1 MTEALANISPDF
13 DLLYQT
19 ELTKFLSSKKWE
31 KIFVRFLTTMK
42 LQVASGDT
50 DELKKF
56 LRTQHEKCLSDFGK
70 TELFY
75 IFNTCY
81 DKSTNEIDVRK
92 FLKKVCIVNDGTL
105 DSTEL
110 EAFFSYHCLTM
121 SIDKLLQQVLEW
133 ESRQRNASI
142 LAENIVVVNGEI
154 LIQTKRPK
162 AHEEE
167 TVAEGLENIIFNS
180 HLFDTDE
187 KLTCLRN
194 IIVASINLGDDN
206 GKLIAPEKQQI
217 TPSVQSE
224 WYYILKAIDEAE
236 IVSRRL
242 FKDSTFTRQMIS
254 WYPWLFQFDS
264 AEEMSLFQRKW
275 QKSISH
281 ERSIWKKGK
290 NGTITDI
297 KDMWAN
303 YKNLNIDRAKVERLY
318 AIANNLKHKL
328 SDYKT
333 ELFRQKE

>member
-1 MTEALANISPDF
+1 MTDAIANITPDF

-19 ELTKFLSSKKWE
+19 ELSKFLSSKKWE
-31 KIFVRFLTTMK
+31 KIFTHFLTTMK
-42 LQVASGDT
+42 LQVANGDT

-56 LRTQHEKCLSDFGK
+56 LRTQREKCLSDFGK

-81 DKSTNEIDVRK
+81 DRNTNDIDVKK
-92 FLKKVCIVNDGTL
+92 FLKKVCIVNDGAL

-110 EAFFSYHCLTM
+110 EAFFSYHCLTR
-121 SIDKLLQQVLEW
+121 SIDNLLQQVLEW

-154 LIQTKRPK
+154 FIQTKHK
-162 AHEEE
+162 KTHKEE

-180 HLFDTDE
+180 YLFDTDE

-194 IIVASINLGDDN
+194 IIAASINLGDDN

-217 TPSVQSE
+217 APSVQNE

-236 IVSRRL
+236 IVIKRI
-242 FKDSTFTRQMIS
+242 FKDSTFTRQIIS

-264 AEEMSLFQRKW
+264 AEEMSRFQRKW

-290 NGTITDI
+290 NGVVTDI

-318 AIANNLKHKL
+318 AIAHNLKQKL

-333 ELFRQKE
+333 ELFMQKE